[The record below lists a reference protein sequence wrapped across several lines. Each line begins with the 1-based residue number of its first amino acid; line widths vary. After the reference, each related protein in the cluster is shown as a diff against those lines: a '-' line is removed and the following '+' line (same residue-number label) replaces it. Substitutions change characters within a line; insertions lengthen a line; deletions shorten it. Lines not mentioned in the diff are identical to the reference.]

1 VSILIAGG
9 RVVTAEGSF
18 DGDVLIEDG
27 RVASVGRHVPRA
39 ADSVLDATGMLVMPG
54 AVDVHTHLDAPNNEI
69 TAVPDDEFTCDDYR
83 HGSIAAAVGGTTT
96 LIDFA
101 TQFPGV
107 GLRATFDE
115 WQAKLAE
122 RPLAIDIGLHMIVS
136 DLSVPNAEAEL
147 AALCDDGM
155 PSYKL
160 FMAYKESPLMVDDD
174 TLFRVA
180 QVAAR
185 AGAVVVVHAE
195 SGDPINVLQRQAVAA
210 GNLSAAWHAR
220 TRPPAT
226 EAEAVN
232 RVIELCRVAGA
243 PVYIMHVSCAEA
255 LAVIERAQQAGL
267 PVRAETCTHYL
278 YVDESWLERCPDEAC
293 KYVFTPPPRTRNDRE
308 ALWDGLRR
316 GVLSVVSTDHCPYT
330 LKQKRRGAHSFM
342 ATPNGVP
349 GVENRLEVMYELGV
363 RGGRLDASALVRIL
377 STAPAQLYGM
387 YPQKGSLAPGSDGD
401 VVVFD
406 PARPRTLSAA
416 NQISHSDFSVYEGMA
431 VAGSVSAV
439 VMRGEVIVE
448 NGRPTAAAGRG
459 RFLPRARSL
468 DAFGIGRPGR
478 SPR

>member
-83 HGSIAAAVGGTTT
+83 HGSIAASVGGTTT

-185 AGAVVVVHAE
+185 RRRRRRSRREWRPDQRAAAPGRRGGQPLGGLARAHPTSGYRGRGRQPGDRALPGRGRAGLHHACVVRRGSRGHRARPTGGIAGAGRDVHA
-195 SGDPINVLQRQAVAA
+195 
-210 GNLSAAWHAR
+210 
-220 TRPPAT
+220 
-226 EAEAVN
+226 
-232 RVIELCRVAGA
+232 
-243 PVYIMHVSCAEA
+243 
-255 LAVIERAQQAGL
+255 L
-267 PVRAETCTHYL
+267 PVR
-278 YVDESWLERCPDEAC
+278 
-293 KYVFTPPPRTRNDRE
+293 
-308 ALWDGLRR
+308 RR
-316 GVLSVVSTDHCPYT
+316 VV
-330 LKQKRRGAHSFM
+330 
-342 ATPNGVP
+342 
-349 GVENRLEVMYELGV
+349 
-363 RGGRLDASALVRIL
+363 
-377 STAPAQLYGM
+377 
-387 YPQKGSLAPGSDGD
+387 
-401 VVVFD
+401 
-406 PARPRTLSAA
+406 ARAMP
-416 NQISHSDFSVYEGMA
+416 
-431 VAGSVSAV
+431 
-439 VMRGEVIVE
+439 
-448 NGRPTAAAGRG
+448 
-459 RFLPRARSL
+459 
-468 DAFGIGRPGR
+468 
-478 SPR
+478 